1 MTQPRR
7 ALWQNKIEQGAASS
21 SSTFPDEDL
30 AKLSVSIAENGGP
43 AVSTP
48 KHGDENRP
56 PIFDRRFEQ
65 FSRIGSPT
73 NSISSNRFHF
83 NKANNGDGELRVY
96 LVLNVMDHKLVNH
109 SGEQLRLRYSL
120 GSDPSCFK
128 IDSVSSLV
136 VRPDEELV
144 ISIRY
149 TPIELDQNS
158 NVLFIER
165 INGDY
170 QKYSFKLLGYG
181 GKAIVHL
188 TRSLYDNGTA
198 QDTPSGVIVLTPDF
212 FPPFP
217 SSVVPRCNFELVND
231 GDRSAFISIQA
242 VDRQGQLLPCT
253 FVSIQPSRFVLAG
266 KKNLVQKISVKIDE
280 KYNENARRESGVSL
294 ASAIPLV
301 DGCGVRLVV
310 IWGEELQRTRFKNW
324 QGMRNDV
331 FMVQGQNF
339 GEVFA
344 GEDRSADKTTIP
356 FIDRP
361 FDHEGD
367 EFKDSVRMIKMNV
380 IDNRAIRLF
389 PAACMRDPNEKW

>member
-1 MTQPRR
+1 M
-7 ALWQNKIEQGAASS
+7 EMVV
-21 SSTFPDEDL
+21 
-30 AKLSVSIAENGGP
+30 SVRNLQSQMFLP
-43 AVSTP
+43 
-48 KHGDENRP
+48 
-56 PIFDRRFEQ
+56 
-65 FSRIGSPT
+65 
-73 NSISSNRFHF
+73 
-83 NKANNGDGELRVY
+83 ELRVY

-266 KKNLVQKISVKIDE
+266 KKNLVQLSFWEKNFSGLDSRTGKACAMMSSWCRVKISAKCLLAKIGVQT
-280 KYNENARRESGVSL
+280 RRRFHSL
-294 ASAIPLV
+294 IGHSI
-301 DGCGVRLVV
+301 
-310 IWGEELQRTRFKNW
+310 
-324 QGMRNDV
+324 M
-331 FMVQGQNF
+331 
-339 GEVFA
+339 
-344 GEDRSADKTTIP
+344 
-356 FIDRP
+356 
-361 FDHEGD
+361 GD